1 MYYIY
6 GKGILMIK
14 LNKMTDYAVVC
25 LGMLARNP
33 GCSMSATELSK
44 KTGLTL
50 FTVQKLL
57 KLLVMKSKLIV
68 AQRGTHGGYFLNKS
82 SSDISVA
89 EIIEALD
96 GPIAI
101 TACVDTSESSCD
113 ASNICFLGG
122 KWNKVNE
129 IIRKN
134 LNDISLYDLL
144 NPADTFPIKKKQEIT
159 LENIIIN

>member
-25 LGMLARNP
+25 LGMLSRKSGSP
-33 GCSMSATELSK
+33 MSATELSK
-44 KTGLTL
+44 ETGLTL

-57 KLLVMKSKLIV
+57 KLLMAKSDLIL
-68 AQRGTHGGYFLNKS
+68 AQRGSQGGYILNKN

-96 GPIAI
+96 GPIAL
-101 TACVDTSESSCD
+101 TACVDSSDSMCD

-129 IIRKN
+129 VIRKT
-134 LNDISLYDLL
+134 LNDISLDDLL
-144 NPADTFPIKKKQEIT
+144 SPIDTFPLKKNKEIT
-159 LENIIIN
+159 IN